1 MLARK
6 GITLTQHIHEQ
17 ERLKPEARGA
27 FTALVN
33 ELVVAAKI
41 ISREVNQA
49 GLAESMGFT
58 GDVNIQ
64 GEEVQKLD
72 QFANHLICRRLERCG
87 VLCGMASEEVADIIE
102 IPARFE
108 TGDYLLLF
116 DPLDGSSNIDVNISI
131 GTIFSVIRKCSDGAT
146 PLTSDFLQQGN
157 EQVAAG
163 YFLYGSSTM
172 LVYTTG
178 NGVNG
183 FTLDP
188 SVGEFFLSHPSIR
201 TPERAKIYSVNEGN
215 WNYWSEGVRS
225 YINYLKGTHNPT
237 GKAYSSRYVGSLVAD
252 FHRNLFKGG
261 IFMYPADT
269 KDPKKPFGKLRY
281 LYECAPLAFVVEQ
294 AGGYASTGEERLLDF
309 EPQGIHQR
317 VPLYIGSK
325 LDVLEAEEFV
335 QGKR

>member
-1 MLARK
+1 MPAQR
-6 GITLTQHIHEQ
+6 GMTLTQHIYEQ
-17 ERLKPEARGA
+17 EKLKPESRGA
-27 FTALVN
+27 FTKLIN
-33 ELVVAAKI
+33 ELIVAAKI
-41 ISREVNQA
+41 ISSEVNQA

-58 GDVNIQ
+58 GDVNVQ

-72 QFANHLICRRLERCG
+72 QFANNLICRRLERCG
-87 VLCGMASEEVADIIE
+87 VLCGMASEEAADIIE
-102 IPARFE
+102 IPERFD
-108 TGDYLLLF
+108 TDDYLLLF

-131 GTIFSVIRKCSDGAT
+131 GTIFSVLRKRSDGPT
-146 PLTSDFLQQGN
+146 PLTSDFLQSGN

-178 NGVNG
+178 NGVHG

-188 SVGEFFLSHPSIR
+188 SVGEFFLSHPNIR
-201 TPERAKIYSVNEGN
+201 TPEQAKIYSVNEGN
-215 WNYWSEGVRS
+215 WNYWSEGVRA
-225 YINYLKGTHNPT
+225 YMDYLKGTQNAI

-252 FHRNLFKGG
+252 FHRNLLKGG

-281 LYECAPLAFVVEQ
+281 LYECSPLAFVVEQ
-294 AGGYASTGEERLLDF
+294 AGGYASTGEGRLLDF
-309 EPQGIHQR
+309 EPEGIHQR
-317 VPLYIGSK
+317 VPIYIGSK
-325 LDVLEAEEFV
+325 LDVIEAEEFV

>member
-1 MLARK
+1 MPAQR
-6 GITLTQHIHEQ
+6 GMTLTQHIHEQ
-17 ERLKPEARGA
+17 EKLKPEARGA
-27 FTALVN
+27 FTKLIN

-49 GLAESMGFT
+49 GLAESMGYT

-72 QFANHLICRRLERCG
+72 QFANNLICRRLERCG
-87 VLCGMASEEVADIIE
+87 VLCGMASEEVADIME
-102 IPARFE
+102 IPERFD

-131 GTIFSVIRKCSDGAT
+131 GTIFSVIRKCSDGNA
-146 PLTSDFLQQGN
+146 PLTSDFLQRGN

-178 NGVNG
+178 NGANG

-188 SVGEFFLSHPSIR
+188 SVGEFFLSHPNIQ
-201 TPERAKIYSVNEGN
+201 TPERAKVYSVNEGN
-215 WNYWSEGVRS
+215 WNYWSEGVRG
-225 YINYLKGTHNPT
+225 YIDYLKGTKNAI

-252 FHRNLFKGG
+252 FHRNLLKGG
-261 IFMYPADT
+261 IFMYPSDT
-269 KDPKKPFGKLRY
+269 KDPKKAFGKLRY

-294 AGGYASTGEERLLDF
+294 AGGYASTGEGRLLDF
-309 EPQGIHQR
+309 EPQSIHQR
-317 VPLYIGSK
+317 VPIYIGSK